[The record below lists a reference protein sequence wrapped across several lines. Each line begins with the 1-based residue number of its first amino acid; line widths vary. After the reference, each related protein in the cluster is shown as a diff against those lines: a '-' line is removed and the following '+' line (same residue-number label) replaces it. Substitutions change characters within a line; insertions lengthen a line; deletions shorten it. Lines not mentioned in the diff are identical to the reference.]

1 MHSILDILFTTI
13 KRWITWVD
21 LRIAK
26 ETLLRNEPQCKI
38 VSQWPSTIGL
48 RLSEICQVQVPSV
61 IENQFVELDLSQ
73 DYSL

>member
-13 KRWITWVD
+13 ERWITWVD

-26 ETLLRNEPQCKI
+26 KTLLRDESQCKI
-38 VSQWPSTIGL
+38 VSQWPCTIGL

-61 IENQFVELDLSQ
+61 IENQLVKLDLSQ